1 MDAADVTVIHNRR
14 RRQFIYGAG
23 AAAAALVGGSPV
35 GAMLAGVST
44 DPEALL
50 KRAWD
55 YLIVGGGSAG
65 CVLAN
70 RLSEDPD
77 VKVLLLEAGGDVRDP
92 AVSSPPAWP
101 TLAGGPYDWKY
112 NSVPQ
117 QGLGGRSVPEPRGK
131 GLGGSTLINA
141 LGFQRGP
148 HEAYDRWAEETGDPG
163 WGFAGLLPYFRR
175 LETASGG
182 ADRWRGGS
190 GPLHVLEIGGVANQ
204 SRFSSAFAEGGIAT
218 GHGLNPDW
226 NAARADG
233 TIWTQLTI
241 RDGRR
246 DTAASAF
253 LDPVRRRRN
262 LAVVTGAQVL
272 RMRLK
277 DKDCDGVDVLV
288 DGRQMKVAA
297 GETIL
302 SAGAFDSPRLLLLS
316 GIGDADMLR
325 KLGIASRTHR
335 PGVGRNLQDHPLVAG
350 LLFRARRPLP
360 PSPYNHCETMVVARS
375 SMSPGWA
382 DLQLMGLD
390 VPFLLPNVGAAP
402 PDSFSIVPALM
413 TPHSRGTVTI
423 SGPDPLGPAMIDP
436 GYLMEGR
443 DVDALVEGI
452 ALAREI
458 ASTAPM
464 REWVAEEVFPG
475 PASTSKA
482 ALSAHIRKSASPFF
496 HPVST
501 CRMGRKDD
509 PMAVVDPSCRV
520 IGVARLRVVDA
531 SIFPSI
537 PQAMTNAATLALAE
551 RASDLIRG
559 RRTG

>member
-1 MDAADVTVIHNRR
+1 MTVVKDLG
-14 RRQFIYGAG
+14 RRQLIYGAG
-23 AAAAALVGGSPV
+23 LAAAALVAGSKV
-35 GAMLAGVST
+35 RAMLAGDPA

-50 KRAWD
+50 RQTWD
-55 YLIVGGGSAG
+55 YVIVGGGSAG

-70 RLSEDPD
+70 RLSENP
-77 VKVLLLEAGGDVRDP
+77 KAKILLLEAGGDVRDP

-101 TLAGGPYDWKY
+101 TLAGGAYDWKY
-112 NSVPQ
+112 HSAAQP
-117 QGLGGRSVPEPRGK
+117 GLGGRSVPEPRGK

-163 WGFAGLLPYFRR
+163 WGFAGLLPFFCR

-182 ADRWRGGS
+182 SDRWRGGS
-190 GPLHVLEIGGVANQ
+190 GPLHVLEIGGVADQ
-204 SRFSSAFAEGGIAT
+204 SPFSGAFAEGGIAA

-246 DTAASAF
+246 DSAASAF
-253 LDPVRRRRN
+253 LDPVRHRPN
-262 LAVVTGAQVL
+262 LAVLTNAHVL
-272 RMRLK
+272 RLRLR
-277 DKDCDGVDVLV
+277 DKSCDGVDLII

-316 GIGDADMLR
+316 GIGDAGTLR
-325 KLGIASRTHR
+325 RLGIASRNQL

-350 LLFRARRPLP
+350 LLFRARRALP
-360 PSPYNHCETMVVARS
+360 ASPYNHCETMVVAGS
-375 SMSPGWA
+375 SLSQGTA

-390 VPFLLPNVGAAP
+390 VPFLLPNIGVAP

-413 TPHSRGTVTI
+413 APRSRGTLTLA
-423 SGPDPLGPAMIDP
+423 SADPLAPAVIDP
-436 GYLMEGR
+436 GYLMEDA

-475 PASTSKA
+475 PAATSKA
-482 ALSAHIRKSASPFF
+482 MLAAHVRNSASPFF

-501 CRMGRKDD
+501 CRMGREDD
-509 PMAVVDPSCRV
+509 PLAVVDLSCRV
-520 IGVARLRVVDA
+520 IGMNRLRVVDA

-537 PQAMTNAATLALAE
+537 PQAMTNAATLAVAE
-551 RASDLIRG
+551 RASDLIQG
-559 RRTG
+559 RHID